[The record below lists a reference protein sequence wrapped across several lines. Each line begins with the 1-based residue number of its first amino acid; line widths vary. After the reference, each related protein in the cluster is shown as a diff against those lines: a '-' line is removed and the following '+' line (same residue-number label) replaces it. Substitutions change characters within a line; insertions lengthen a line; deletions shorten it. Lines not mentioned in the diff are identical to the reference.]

1 MQGVRAYNRT
11 KRGHRQP
18 PRSKRASCPVTLPH
32 QHARRQVH
40 IRDRHLCRHGAR
52 IAVHSAGGAARHTTF
67 TSVALHASEPV
78 ELSGRLPNWT
88 QRCSSAGPQRHSAV
102 VHYTCPMRSAAR
114 AAARA
119 LRRPWWPRRLRQQRT
134 LGRRVVAVAIV
145 ATSIGAAHPVA
156 DILHR
161 TQLGGPY
168 CQQQLRV
175 CLRWK
180 GVGGRAGS
188 SREQLCRHSRRA
200 RGGPPVNEPTG
211 CPAALH

>member
-1 MQGVRAYNRT
+1 MKLCHVAFPDHVGT
-11 KRGHRQP
+11 HGRGAHRERCRCAP
-18 PRSKRASCPVTLPH
+18 AAEAAKARKRAS
-32 QHARRQVH
+32 AA
-40 IRDRHLCRHGAR
+40 CRHASP
-52 IAVHSAGGAARHTTF
+52 ALPAARLPCR
-67 TSVALHASEPV
+67 TSP
-78 ELSGRLPNWT
+78 
-88 QRCSSAGPQRHSAV
+88 RCRRSAESMMPMVR
-102 VHYTCPMRSAAR
+102 YTCPMRSAAR

-161 TQLGGPY
+161 TQLRIRGGPY